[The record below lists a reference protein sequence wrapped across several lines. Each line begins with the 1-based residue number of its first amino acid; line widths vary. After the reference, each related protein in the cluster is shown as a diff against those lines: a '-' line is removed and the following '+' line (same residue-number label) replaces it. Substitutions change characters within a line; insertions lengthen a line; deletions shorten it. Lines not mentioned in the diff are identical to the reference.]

1 MHEPILVV
9 DPDEEKCHELCK
21 LLQRHQL
28 QSTALHSL
36 VDLEDRV
43 LPGDRPVVI
52 LDLDTLP
59 VDNRF
64 FRNMTK
70 RNPEVK
76 ILGVSSR
83 SFHPELQEAM
93 SRHIISC
100 LSKPVEEEELLFWVK
115 SLLENI
121 NETA

>member
-1 MHEPILVV
+1 MHESIFVV
-9 DPDEEKCHELCK
+9 DSDQENSHEVCK
-21 LLQRHQL
+21 VLQRYQL

-36 VDLEDRV
+36 VDLEKRV

-64 FRNMTK
+64 FRNMRK

-83 SFHPELQEAM
+83 SFHPDLQEAM
-93 SRHIISC
+93 SRDIISC
-100 LSKPVEEEELLFWVK
+100 LSKPVEEEELLFWVR
-115 SLLENI
+115 SLLEHI